1 MTNDPFAFE
10 LEDHDKGFIFTPD
23 EVMATVEA
31 AAKEKEIRGVRNDE
45 IDFRAMIMS
54 SNHRAAICYTNRMA
68 GKFLPILIFFQMA
81 TRCCRLR
88 HTILYDF

>member
-10 LEDHDKGFIFTPD
+10 LEDHDEGFIFTPD

-45 IDFRAMIMS
+45 IDFRAMI
-54 SNHRAAICYTNRMA
+54 
-68 GKFLPILIFFQMA
+68 
-81 TRCCRLR
+81 
-88 HTILYDF
+88 